1 MRKVLSACR
10 RETASGRIAW
20 LKRQEE
26 AMQTLKQLMIAVSVL
41 AALAVPVSAK
51 TTADEIWDQINQ
63 TMPHRPS
70 ADEFRD
76 ALP

>member
-1 MRKVLSACR
+1 
-10 RETASGRIAW
+10 
-20 LKRQEE
+20 
-26 AMQTLKQLMIAVSVL
+26 MQTLKHLMIAISVL
-41 AALAVPVSAK
+41 AALAVPASAK